1 VNESRRGLAHG
12 VAAYSLWG
20 VAPLYWKLLASAGAA
35 EIIAHR
41 LAWGVVA
48 CAVLVWL
55 TGSIG
60 ATRSALTDR
69 RSVGM
74 LALSG
79 VLLTVNWSTFIAAV
93 LTGHIL
99 DASLGY
105 FISPL
110 FSVALGTLVLGERP
124 RPLQWIAI
132 GLAATGVVVLTWRV
146 GRLPWIG
153 LVLAT
158 SFGVYGLVRK
168 VVRVDSLVGSTI
180 ETALIAPIAIC
191 YLAVLAARGGG
202 QLGHASAGAQL
213 LVLST
218 GVVTV
223 VPLLLFSSAAR
234 RLPLSSLG
242 FLQFLTPTV
251 QLVLAIAVY
260 DEPFAR
266 GQMLGF
272 GFIWLGLAVFSVDLV
287 RRARA
292 ADPAQ

>member
-1 VNESRRGLAHG
+1 
-12 VAAYSLWG
+12 
-20 VAPLYWKLLASAGAA
+20 
-35 EIIAHR
+35 
-41 LAWGVVA
+41 
-48 CAVLVWL
+48 
-55 TGSIG
+55 
-60 ATRSALTDR
+60 
-69 RSVGM
+69 
-74 LALSG
+74 
-79 VLLTVNWSTFIAAV
+79 
-93 LTGHIL
+93 
-99 DASLGY
+99 
-105 FISPL
+105 
-110 FSVALGTLVLGERP
+110 
-124 RPLQWIAI
+124 
-132 GLAATGVVVLTWRV
+132 
-146 GRLPWIG
+146 LPWIG